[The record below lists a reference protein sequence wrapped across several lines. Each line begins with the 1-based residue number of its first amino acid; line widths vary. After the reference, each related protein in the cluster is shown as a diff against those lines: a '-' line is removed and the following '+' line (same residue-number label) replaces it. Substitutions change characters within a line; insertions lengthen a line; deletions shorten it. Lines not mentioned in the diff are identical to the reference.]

1 MDEGGSYEY
10 DVEVLNYYLH
20 SLFLFGVTMQFY
32 QTLTIPTALCKL
44 SENNTLSK
52 L

>member
-20 SLFLFGVTMQFY
+20 SLFLFGVTMFSH
-32 QTLTIPTALCKL
+32 TVL
-44 SENNTLSK
+44 SDPH
-52 L
+52 